1 MKVTADKRASMSQTW
16 SPTKHAEADMHPFWI
31 KGEHGYDQVPM
42 EMVSIYLGMP
52 IGFNRYENS
61 KHGQKVLANMLEDA
75 RIIGRSKLRI
85 TQKMHALKMFVF
97 PRIDCRMM
105 CADLARSNLDRWDTN
120 IRGIVGE
127 GAISDVLARRWFF
140 ISLSSRSSE
149 HSCHS
154 NDFGNDVIS

>member
-1 MKVTADKRASMSQTW
+1 MNQ
-16 SPTKHAEADMHPFWI
+16 FWI

-42 EMVSIYLGMP
+42 EMVSVYLGMP
-52 IGFNRYENS
+52 IGFSRHENT
-61 KHGQKVLANMLEDA
+61 KHGQKVLANMSEDA

-105 CADLARSNLDRWDTN
+105 CADLGRSHLDRWDMN

-127 GAISDVLARRWFF
+127 WSGIHGIPKELFHMS
-140 ISLSSRSSE
+140 
-149 HSCHS
+149 
-154 NDFGNDVIS
+154 